1 MKLPGFAAEC
11 TCSSYV
17 APAPAAVDL
26 YLLPVEHSAANPP
39 ATTAD
44 ADRWDRQIDGWTM
57 DAQLLH
63 RSCTTYYVGSVRN
76 ITQQNSDKSVTYT
89 LQQSSSSDFHQTP
102 TLQLRM
108 KQSQIATTS
117 KHFKLDFYQHAILTY
132 TKWLY
137 CYWCSF
143 IVINWLVI
151 RTASIL
157 IHSR

>member
-1 MKLPGFAAEC
+1 
-11 TCSSYV
+11 
-17 APAPAAVDL
+17 
-26 YLLPVEHSAANPP
+26 
-39 ATTAD
+39 
-44 ADRWDRQIDGWTM
+44 M

-132 TKWLY
+132 TK
-137 CYWCSF
+137 
-143 IVINWLVI
+143 
-151 RTASIL
+151 
-157 IHSR
+157 